1 MGCGDKRRE
10 DVYWEQYQKTLHLLG
25 ELRSRRVPE
34 QTVPLA
40 DYGLVRDFLV
50 ALPEKWGTY
59 PRILRNRLLKLI
71 VDRVDIRWEGQMV
84 EATIHWKTGQ
94 SEVVHIRRPRAKG
107 IRESHWTEEE
117 KDILTML
124 WPSDSP
130 DMILAALPGRTW
142 KAIANQSS
150 RQGLPRAVRSS
161 NHVSRRRWDPDQ
173 DHNAKRLYETGTPVP
188 DIASRLGRSHSAI
201 LQRAWESGWQRPVS
215 DRGVAVRGLCDAKQ
229 NPKVVNGV
237 TSVPVF
243 GGQVRW

>member
-1 MGCGDKRRE
+1 
-10 DVYWEQYQKTLHLLG
+10 
-25 ELRSRRVPE
+25 
-34 QTVPLA
+34 
-40 DYGLVRDFLV
+40 
-50 ALPEKWGTY
+50 
-59 PRILRNRLLKLI
+59 
-71 VDRVDIRWEGQMV
+71 
-84 EATIHWKTGQ
+84 
-94 SEVVHIRRPRAKG
+94 VVHIRRPRAKG
-107 IRESHWTEEE
+107 IRESRWTEEE
-117 KDILTML
+117 KDILRML

-161 NHVSRRRWDPDQ
+161 NCVSRRRWDPDQ
-173 DHNAKRLYETGTPVP
+173 DRNAKRLYETGTPVP

-237 TSVPVF
+237 TSGTIT
-243 GGQVRW
+243 GGWSMLLR